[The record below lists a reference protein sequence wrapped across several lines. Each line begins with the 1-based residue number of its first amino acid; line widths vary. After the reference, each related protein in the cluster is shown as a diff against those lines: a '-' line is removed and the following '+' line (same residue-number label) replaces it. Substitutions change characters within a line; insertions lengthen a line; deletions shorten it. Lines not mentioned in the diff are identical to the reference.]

1 MLELD
6 LATVRLLDED
16 VTVRREAASAVDA
29 SELVGRYALR
39 QALLTDE
46 DAEVRAIAARRLGDA
61 RDGRFVSALLEALDD
76 PMPMV
81 RDRTWRALARLG
93 AEALLPHAAR
103 AVRQESVWWVRR
115 AMVRASAS
123 VAGTGAV
130 GVLLAALEDPFWRVR
145 HAAVQALAW
154 LGAEHEDLRQQV
166 RRAAEAGEQ
175 AHGPMRSAVAWLE
188 TEWRAVASGE
198 VGPRPFEA
206 EGSATQQRVAVG
218 TAASSRTEDTR
229 VGDTTASTA
238 LPHSGGQLSSA
249 GPPSPPVHSRA
260 TASTEM
266 EAGLTSE
273 DPAVTTA
280 RLEARPAGSL
290 SARELVEWLGDP
302 HEPLRVLARRRL
314 LERKDPEAL
323 RLAMHWLDEPRVPHA
338 QDEARALLERL
349 NVDEVDLAT
358 RVLAALPR
366 PGSLAWAARVAVKQ
380 GHETLLARVRTLASH
395 PEAAIRRAALS
406 ALVFDPDS
414 RGLVL
419 KALDDE
425 DTAVRAEVIGAWE
438 RRPRSTAAVQDFA
451 SALVAFAP
459 RATSLRERRAV
470 ATAAAYLEASEP
482 LLHASQDEDP
492 SVRAVAL
499 QALASLD
506 WLTETE
512 RQHAESHEDPWLRAA
527 VLDVDSAAR
536 VCLADSDP
544 SVRRMALQLALSHGR
559 ALASE
564 DPSFQST
571 LALGCAL
578 SPDPWIR
585 ARAAEQLRPENGDAE
600 LRALLRLS
608 RDTELMVRTA
618 AASPLEDCDTLD
630 ARLESLL
637 GLPATDAPNARPGAS
652 LLQAVHDKMPTP
664 EASIL
669 VRGVES
675 DSPPNK
681 LHTGP
686 ASPPDPVSA
695 DSPPNKLHTGPA
707 SPPDPVSADIPPHKF
722 HTVPASPSEPGSERD
737 IPPNK
742 FHTVPASPSEP
753 GSERD
758 IPPNKFHTV
767 PASPP
772 EPLDTRDTRQA
783 APPRQSTPDSDTDLR
798 IAAWTWRLR
807 RADDTAFARLRD
819 ALLAHAEPTRVVTHL
834 QALSLTF
841 PDALFTAEPELAR
854 LRPTSAPRQ
863 RTTPS
868 PRPAPPPRASSRPLG
883 RTGLNVSPLV
893 LSGAHLTTRE
903 PFFEAHEAGINTFF
917 WEPRYAALTQFLRS
931 GRGPRERSVI
941 VAGTYHSGPG
951 AIRRDVESALRRLRT
966 SWLDVF
972 LLFWVRAPERL
983 SDEDYSALERL
994 RTEGKLRAFG
1004 FSTHLRDLAR
1014 DALARQ
1020 PWPVVM
1026 TRHSA
1031 AHPGAEAALLP
1042 EAQRQGTG
1050 VLTFTTTCY
1059 GRLLRPVPG
1068 APQDTTLSSA
1078 VDCYRYSLSQPGV
1091 SASLTAPRNRRELLH
1106 NLDVLSRPWM
1116 EPDALSAMRAHGERV
1131 RAQGRQLDTLVRRA
1145 PGGPREAL
1153 LALLE
1158 EDGPAEFDDLPST

>member
-229 VGDTTASTA
+229 AGDTTASTA
-238 LPHSGGQLSSA
+238 LPHSGGQLSSE
-249 GPPSPPVHSRA
+249 GPPSPPVHSHA
-260 TASTEM
+260 TASSEM

-280 RLEARPAGSL
+280 RLEAQPAGSL

-349 NVDEVDLAT
+349 NVDEVNLAT

-414 RGLVL
+414 RSLVL

-425 DTAVRAEVIGAWE
+425 DTAVRTEVIGAWE

-459 RATSLRERRAV
+459 RATSPRERRAV
-470 ATAAAYLEASEP
+470 ATAAAYLEDSEP

-637 GLPATDAPNARPGAS
+637 GLSATAAPNARPDIPP
-652 LLQAVHDKMPTP
+652 LQAVHDKLPTP

-669 VRGVES
+669 ERGVELN
-675 DSPPNK
+675 SPPNK

-686 ASPPDPVSA
+686 ASP
-695 DSPPNKLHTGPA
+695 L
-707 SPPDPVSADIPPHKF
+707 
-722 HTVPASPSEPGSERD
+722 ER
-737 IPPNK
+737 
-742 FHTVPASPSEP
+742 
-753 GSERD
+753 
-758 IPPNKFHTV
+758 
-767 PASPP
+767 
-772 EPLDTRDTRQA
+772 LDTRDTRQA
-783 APPRQSTPDSDTDLR
+783 VPPRQPAPDSDTDLR

-807 RADDTAFARLRD
+807 RADDNAFARLRD
-819 ALLAHAEPTRVVTHL
+819 ALLAHAEPSRVVTHL

-868 PRPAPPPRASSRPLG
+868 PRPAPPPRASSRSLG

-1068 APQDTTLSSA
+1068 APQDTTLPSA
-1078 VDCYRYSLSQPGV
+1078 VDCYRYSLSKPGV

>member
-46 DAEVRAIAARRLGDA
+46 DAEVRAISARRLGDA
-61 RDGRFVSALLEALDD
+61 RDARFASALIEALGDA
-76 PMPMV
+76 MPMV
-81 RDRTWRALARLG
+81 RDRAWRALARLG
-93 AEALLPHAAR
+93 AEALVPHAER
-103 AVRQESVWWVRR
+103 AVRREPVWWVRR
-115 AMVRASAS
+115 AMVRAAAS
-123 VAGTGAV
+123 VAGAGAV

-145 HAAVQALAW
+145 HAAVQALSW
-154 LGAEHEDLRQQV
+154 LGAGNEGLRQQV
-166 RRAAEAGEQ
+166 RRAAEAREQ
-175 AHGPMRSAVAWLE
+175 GPLRSAVAWLE
-188 TEWRAVASGE
+188 GEWRAVASGD
-198 VGPRPFEA
+198 VGLRPFDA
-206 EGSATQQRVAVG
+206 EDTAMAGLHAESSRGDDVASATTNARQAG
-218 TAASSRTEDTR
+218 AAPSDARSSP
-229 VGDTTASTA
+229 ASTA
-238 LPHSGGQLSSA
+238 SDKANEQQAGALPSDATRSSMSATRPLSGALSFGEQPSIASEPAHSL
-249 GPPSPPVHSRA
+249 PPPW
-260 TASTEM
+260 M
-266 EAGLTSE
+266 EAGIASE

-302 HEPLRVLARRRL
+302 HEPLRALARRRL
-314 LERKDPEAL
+314 REREDAEAL

-358 RVLAALPR
+358 RVLAAPPR
-366 PGSLAWAARVAVKQ
+366 PGALAWAARVAVKQ
-380 GHETLLARVRTLASH
+380 GHETLLTSARALAKH
-395 PEAAIRRAALS
+395 PEADIRRAVIS

-425 DTAVRAEVIGAWE
+425 DASVRAEVIGAWE
-438 RRPRSTAAVQDFA
+438 RRPRSTSAVEDFA
-451 SALVAFAP
+451 TALVAFAP
-459 RATSLRERRAV
+459 RATSPRERRAA
-470 ATAAAYLEASEP
+470 ATAAAYMEASEP
-482 LLHASQDEDP
+482 LLRASQDEDP

-512 RQHAESHEDPWLRAA
+512 REHAESHEDPWLRAA

-536 VCLADSDP
+536 VCLEDSDP

-559 ALASE
+559 ALASD
-564 DPSFQST
+564 DPTYQST

-585 ARAAEQLRPENGDAE
+585 ARAAEQLRPENSDAE

-608 RDTELMVRTA
+608 RDTELMVRNA

-630 ARLESLL
+630 ARLEALL
-637 GLPATDAPNARPGAS
+637 GLPATTRLDVPPGS
-652 LLQAVHDKMPTP
+652 SVH
-664 EASIL
+664 
-669 VRGVES
+669 
-675 DSPPNK
+675 NK
-681 LHTGP
+681 LSTP
-686 ASPPDPVSA
+686 VASP
-695 DSPPNKLHTGPA
+695 L
-707 SPPDPVSADIPPHKF
+707 
-722 HTVPASPSEPGSERD
+722 EPG
-737 IPPNK
+737 
-742 FHTVPASPSEP
+742 
-753 GSERD
+753 
-758 IPPNKFHTV
+758 
-767 PASPP
+767 
-772 EPLDTRDTRQA
+772 DTRQEP
-783 APPRQSTPDSDTDLR
+783 PPRQPAPERDTDLR
-798 IAAWTWRLR
+798 IAAWTWRMR
-807 RADDTAFARLRD
+807 RADDTAFTLLRD
-819 ALLAHAEPTRVVTHL
+819 SLRAHTEPARVVTHL
-834 QALSLTF
+834 QALTLTF
-841 PDALFTAEPELAR
+841 PDALFAAEPELAR
-854 LRPTSAPRQ
+854 LRPTSAPRP
-863 RTTPS
+863 RTAPS
-868 PRPAPPPRASSRPLG
+868 PRPPPPPRASSRPLG

-893 LSGAHLTTRE
+893 LSGAHLTSRE
-903 PFFEAHEAGINTFF
+903 PFFEAHEAGIDTFF

-941 VAGTYHSGPG
+941 VAGTYHSGP
-951 AIRRDVESALRRLRT
+951 AALRRDVESALRRLRT

-1014 DALARQ
+1014 DALTRH

-1031 AHPGAEAALLP
+1031 AHPGAEAAFFP

-1068 APQDTTLSSA
+1068 APQDLPLPSA

-1106 NLDVLSRPWM
+1106 NLDVLSRPRM
-1116 EPDALSAMRAHGERV
+1116 EPEALSVMRAHGERV
-1131 RAQGRQLDTLVRRA
+1131 RAQGRQLDALVRRA
-1145 PGGPREAL
+1145 PGGTREAL

-1158 EDGPAEFDDLPST
+1158 EDGPLELGDLPST

>member
-16 VTVRREAASAVDA
+16 VTVRREAAGAVDA

-61 RDGRFVSALLEALDD
+61 RDARFASALIEAMDEA
-76 PMPMV
+76 MPLV
-81 RDRTWRALARLG
+81 RDRAWRALARLG
-93 AEALLPHAAR
+93 VAALLPHAEQ
-103 AVRQESVWWVRR
+103 AVRRESVWWVRR

-123 VAGTGAV
+123 VAGSGAV
-130 GVLLAALEDPFWRVR
+130 GVLLTAMEDPFWRVR

-154 LGAEHEDLRQQV
+154 LGAGNEGLREQV
-166 RRAAEAGEQ
+166 RRAAEAREQ
-175 AHGPMRSAVAWLE
+175 GPMRSAVAWLE
-188 TEWRAVASGE
+188 GEWRAVASEGTSMA
-198 VGPRPFEA
+198 GHRT
-206 EGSATQQRVAVG
+206 EGSG
-218 TAASSRTEDTR
+218 IDDAA
-229 VGDTTASTA
+229 
-238 LPHSGGQLSSA
+238 HSHARPAPQ
-249 GPPSPPVHSRA
+249 PR
-260 TASTEM
+260 M

-280 RLEARPAGSL
+280 RLEARPAESL

-302 HEPLRVLARRRL
+302 HEPLRALARRRL
-314 LERKDPEAL
+314 RERKDAEAL

-358 RVLAALPR
+358 RILAAPPR
-366 PGSLAWAARVAVKQ
+366 PGSLVWAARVAVKQ
-380 GHETLLARVRTLASH
+380 GHETLLANMRALANH
-395 PEAAIRRAALS
+395 PEAAIRRAVIS

-419 KALDDE
+419 KTLDD
-425 DTAVRAEVIGAWE
+425 DDASVRAEVIGAWE
-438 RRPRSTAAVQDFA
+438 RRPRSASAVEDFA
-451 SALVAFAP
+451 TALVAFAP
-459 RATSLRERRAV
+459 RATSPRERRAV
-470 ATAAAYLEASEP
+470 TTAAAFIEASEP
-482 LLHASQDEDP
+482 LLRASQDEDP

-536 VCLADSDP
+536 VCLDDPDP
-544 SVRRMALQLALSHGR
+544 SVRRMALQLALSQGR

-564 DPSFQST
+564 DPTYQST

-630 ARLESLL
+630 ARLDVLL
-637 GLPATDAPNARPGAS
+637 RPSTD
-652 LLQAVHDKMPTP
+652 
-664 EASIL
+664 
-669 VRGVES
+669 
-675 DSPPNK
+675 
-681 LHTGP
+681 
-686 ASPPDPVSA
+686 DP
-695 DSPPNKLHTGPA
+695 
-707 SPPDPVSADIPPHKF
+707 
-722 HTVPASPSEPGSERD
+722 
-737 IPPNK
+737 
-742 FHTVPASPSEP
+742 
-753 GSERD
+753 
-758 IPPNKFHTV
+758 
-767 PASPP
+767 
-772 EPLDTRDTRQA
+772 
-783 APPRQSTPDSDTDLR
+783 DLR

-807 RADDTAFARLRD
+807 RADDTAFTLLRD
-819 ALLAHAEPTRVVTHL
+819 SLRSHTEPARVVTHL

-868 PRPAPPPRASSRPLG
+868 PRLPPPPRASSRPLG

-893 LSGAHLTTRE
+893 LSGAHLTSRE
-903 PFFEAHEAGINTFF
+903 PFFEAHEAGIDTFF

-941 VAGTYHSGPG
+941 VAGTYHSGP
-951 AIRRDVESALRRLRT
+951 AALRRDVESALRRLRT

-1014 DALARQ
+1014 DALTRH

-1031 AHPGAEAALLP
+1031 AHPGAEAAFFP

-1068 APQDTTLSSA
+1068 ASQDTPLPSA

-1106 NLDVLSRPWM
+1106 NLEVLSRPWM
-1116 EPDALSAMRAHGERV
+1116 EPEALSVMRAHGERV

-1145 PGGPREAL
+1145 PGGTREAL

-1158 EDGPAEFDDLPST
+1158 EDGPLELDDLPSS

>member
-81 RDRTWRALARLG
+81 RNRTWRALARLG

-198 VGPRPFEA
+198 AGPRPFEA
-206 EGSATQQRVAVG
+206 EGSATRQRVAVG
-218 TAASSRTEDTR
+218 TAANSRTEDTGA
-229 VGDTTASTA
+229 GDTTASTA
-238 LPHSGGQLSSA
+238 LPQSGGQVSSE
-249 GPPSPPVHSRA
+249 GPPSPPEHSHA

-314 LERKDPEAL
+314 LERKDSEAL

-380 GHETLLARVRTLASH
+380 GHETLLVRVRTLASH

-414 RGLVL
+414 RSLVL

-459 RATSLRERRAV
+459 RATSPRERRAV

-527 VLDVDSAAR
+527 VLDFDSAAQ

-637 GLPATDAPNARPGAS
+637 GLSATAAPNARPDIPP
-652 LLQAVHDKMPTP
+652 LQAVHDKLPTP

-669 VRGVES
+669 ERGVES
-675 DSPPNK
+675 DS
-681 LHTGP
+681 
-686 ASPPDPVSA
+686 
-695 DSPPNKLHTGPA
+695 
-707 SPPDPVSADIPPHKF
+707 
-722 HTVPASPSEPGSERD
+722 
-737 IPPNK
+737 PPNK
-742 FHTVPASPSEP
+742 FHTVPASPL
-753 GSERD
+753 ER
-758 IPPNKFHTV
+758 
-767 PASPP
+767 
-772 EPLDTRDTRQA
+772 LDTRDTRQA
-783 APPRQSTPDSDTDLR
+783 VPPRQPAPDSDTDLR

-807 RADDTAFARLRD
+807 RADDNAFARLRD
-819 ALLAHAEPTRVVTHL
+819 ALLAHAEPSRVVTHL

-841 PDALFTAEPELAR
+841 PDARFTAEPELAR

-868 PRPAPPPRASSRPLG
+868 PRPAPPPRASSRSLG

-1014 DALARQ
+1014 AALARQ

-1068 APQDTTLSSA
+1068 APQDTTLPSA

-1116 EPDALSAMRAHGERV
+1116 EPDALSAMLAHGERV

-1158 EDGPAEFDDLPST
+1158 EDGLAEFDDLSST

>member
-16 VTVRREAASAVDA
+16 VTVRREAAGAVDA

-46 DAEVRAIAARRLGDA
+46 DAEVRAISARRLGDA
-61 RDGRFVSALLEALDD
+61 RDSRFASALIEALGDA
-76 PMPMV
+76 MPMV
-81 RDRTWRALARLG
+81 RDRAWRALARLG
-93 AEALLPHAAR
+93 AEALLPHAEQ
-103 AVRQESVWWVRR
+103 AVRRESVWWVRR
-115 AMVRASAS
+115 AMVRAAAS
-123 VAGTGAV
+123 VAGSGAV

-154 LGAEHEDLRQQV
+154 LGAGNEGLREQV
-166 RRAAEAGEQ
+166 RRAAEAREQ
-175 AHGPMRSAVAWLE
+175 GPLRSAVAWLE
-188 TEWRAVASGE
+188 GEWRAVASGD
-198 VGPRPFEA
+198 VGPRLFDA
-206 EGSATQQRVAVG
+206 EGSAMAAPRAEGSRVDDV
-218 TAASSRTEDTR
+218 
-229 VGDTTASTA
+229 
-238 LPHSGGQLSSA
+238 
-249 GPPSPPVHSRA
+249 
-260 TASTEM
+260 
-266 EAGLTSE
+266 EAGLASE

-280 RLEARPAGSL
+280 RLEARPAESL

-302 HEPLRVLARRRL
+302 HEPLRALARRRL
-314 LERKDPEAL
+314 RERKDAEAP

-358 RVLAALPR
+358 RILAAPPR
-366 PGSLAWAARVAVKQ
+366 PGSLAWATRVAVKQ
-380 GHETLLARVRTLASH
+380 GHEALLASARVLARH
-395 PEAAIRRAALS
+395 PEADIRRAVIS

-425 DTAVRAEVIGAWE
+425 DASVRAEVIGAWE
-438 RRPRSTAAVQDFA
+438 RRPRSTSAVEDFA
-451 SALVAFAP
+451 TALVAFAP
-459 RATSLRERRAV
+459 RATSPRERRAV
-470 ATAAAYLEASEP
+470 ATAAAYMEASEP
-482 LLHASQDEDP
+482 LLRASGDEDP

-506 WLTETE
+506 WLTQTE
-512 RQHAESHEDPWLRAA
+512 REHAESHEDPWLRAA

-536 VCLADSDP
+536 VCLDDSDP

-559 ALASE
+559 ALASG
-564 DPSFQST
+564 DPTYQST

-585 ARAAEQLRPENGDAE
+585 ARAAEQLRPQNGDAE

-608 RDTELMVRTA
+608 RDTELMVRNA
-618 AASPLEDCDTLD
+618 AASPLEACDTLD
-630 ARLESLL
+630 ERLEALL
-637 GLPATDAPNARPGAS
+637 GPPANSRLDVPPLPD
-652 LLQAVHDKMPTP
+652 VHNKLPTP
-664 EASIL
+664 EASPL
-669 VRGVES
+669 ES
-675 DSPPNK
+675 
-681 LHTGP
+681 G
-686 ASPPDPVSA
+686 
-695 DSPPNKLHTGPA
+695 
-707 SPPDPVSADIPPHKF
+707 
-722 HTVPASPSEPGSERD
+722 
-737 IPPNK
+737 
-742 FHTVPASPSEP
+742 
-753 GSERD
+753 
-758 IPPNKFHTV
+758 
-767 PASPP
+767 
-772 EPLDTRDTRQA
+772 DTRQEP
-783 APPRQSTPDSDTDLR
+783 PPRQPTPGHDTDLR

-807 RADDTAFARLRD
+807 RADDTAFALLRD
-819 ALLAHAEPTRVVTHL
+819 SLRAHTEPARVVTHL
-834 QALSLTF
+834 QALTLTF

-868 PRPAPPPRASSRPLG
+868 PRPPSPPRASSRPLG

-893 LSGAHLTTRE
+893 LSGAHLTSRE
-903 PFFEAHEAGINTFF
+903 PFFEAHEAGIDTFF

-941 VAGTYHSGPG
+941 VAGTYHSGPA

-983 SDEDYSALERL
+983 SDEDYAALELL

-1014 DALARQ
+1014 DALTRH

-1031 AHPGAEAALLP
+1031 AHPGAESAFFP

-1068 APQDTTLSSA
+1068 VAQDTPLPSA

-1106 NLDVLSRPWM
+1106 NLEVLSRPWM
-1116 EPDALSAMRAHGERV
+1116 EPEALSVMRAHGEHV

-1145 PGGPREAL
+1145 PGGSREAL

-1158 EDGPAEFDDLPST
+1158 EDGPLELGDLPSS

>member
-1 MLELD
+1 MK
-6 LATVRLLDED
+6 APFTSPFQLLDED
-16 VTVRREAASAVDA
+16 VTVRREAVGAVAA

-46 DAEVRAIAARRLGDA
+46 DAEVRAVAARRLGDA
-61 RDGRFVSALLEALDD
+61 RDARFAFALLEALGDA
-76 PMPMV
+76 MPKV
-81 RDRTWRALARLG
+81 RDRAWRALARLG
-93 AEALLPHAAR
+93 VEALLPHAER
-103 AVRQESVWWVRR
+103 AVRRESVWWVRR

-123 VAGTGAV
+123 VAGSGAV

-145 HAAVQALAW
+145 HAAVQALTW
-154 LGAEHEDLRQQV
+154 LGAENEELRHQV
-166 RRAAEAGEQ
+166 RRAAEARDQ
-175 AHGPMRSAVAWLE
+175 GPMRSAVVWLE
-188 TEWRAVASGE
+188 GEWRAVASGE
-198 VGPRPFEA
+198 VGPLPFEA
-206 EGSATQQRVAVG
+206 NGTMMATPRTEGSHV
-218 TAASSRTEDTR
+218 D
-229 VGDTTASTA
+229 D
-238 LPHSGGQLSSA
+238 
-249 GPPSPPVHSRA
+249 
-260 TASTEM
+260 M
-266 EAGLTSE
+266 EARLTNE

-380 GHETLLARVRTLASH
+380 GHETLLVRVRALASH
-395 PEAAIRRAALS
+395 PAAAIRRAALS

-438 RRPRSTAAVQDFA
+438 RRPRSTAAVHDFA

-459 RATSLRERRAV
+459 RATSPRERRAV

-559 ALASE
+559 ALAVE
-564 DPSFQST
+564 DPLFQST

-637 GLPATDAPNARPGAS
+637 GLPATDAPTAPPG
-652 LLQAVHDKMPTP
+652 
-664 EASIL
+664 
-669 VRGVES
+669 
-675 DSPPNK
+675 
-681 LHTGP
+681 
-686 ASPPDPVSA
+686 
-695 DSPPNKLHTGPA
+695 
-707 SPPDPVSADIPPHKF
+707 
-722 HTVPASPSEPGSERD
+722 
-737 IPPNK
+737 
-742 FHTVPASPSEP
+742 
-753 GSERD
+753 
-758 IPPNKFHTV
+758 
-767 PASPP
+767 
-772 EPLDTRDTRQA
+772 PLDTRQA
-783 APPRQSTPDSDTDLR
+783 VPPRQSATESDTDLR

-807 RADDTAFARLRD
+807 RADKNAFARLRD
-819 ALLAHAEPTRVVTHL
+819 ALLAHAEPSRVVTHL

-854 LRPTSAPRQ
+854 LRPTSTPRQ

-868 PRPAPPPRASSRPLG
+868 PRPAHPPRASSRPLG

-903 PFFEAHEAGINTFF
+903 PFFEAYEAGINTFF

-941 VAGTYHSGPG
+941 VAGTYHSGPA

-1068 APQDTTLSSA
+1068 APQDTTLPSA